1 MKFNITIDRDEDGVY
16 VAECPSIPG
25 CLSQGQTKQ
34 EALINIREAIELL
47 PGGPPGEGNAADRRD
62 GAGGGQRLMPQPPPI
77 SGREAVRTFEKF
89 GWLVARQK
97 ASHIILTQSGE
108 IASLS
113 IPDHKEVAKG
123 SLRGLIRNAGLTIDQ
138 FIQAT
143 KTN

>member
-1 MKFNITIDRDEDGVY
+1 
-16 VAECPSIPG
+16 
-25 CLSQGQTKQ
+25 
-34 EALINIREAIELL
+34 
-47 PGGPPGEGNAADRRD
+47 
-62 GAGGGQRLMPQPPPI
+62 MPQPPTM

-97 ASHIILTQSGE
+97 ASHIIMTQPGE

-123 SLRGLIRNAGLTIDQ
+123 ALRGLIRNAGLTIDQ